1 MTEKPCLCIISV
13 LGTGCKL
20 VDDIGEAIPL
30 GTPVW
35 VWGKFY
41 EFVIRNI
48 LSGAWK
54 DDKNSYGAVNYWL
67 GMENGIIDIK
77 LSDKLPQGM
86 YALSDVLKKG
96 LCNGTLDPFARRIIA
111 QDGSIKNDGSRKL
124 SPEEL
129 LRMDWLCENII
140 GQIPP
145 FEEILPY
152 SQTMVREL
160 GVYRD
165 KIPTEK
171 EGKRNEDFDRIR

>member
-1 MTEKPCLCIISV
+1 MYLNFCNY
-13 LGTGCKL
+13 GTYL
-20 VDDIGEAIPL
+20 LDDRGGLIPL
-30 GTPVW
+30 ASALW
-35 VWGKFY
+35 EWGKFY

-111 QDGSIKNDGSRKL
+111 QDGSIKNDGSQTL
-124 SPEEL
+124 SAQEVL
-129 LRMDWLCENII
+129 HMDWLCDNVI
-140 GQIPP
+140 GSIPT
-145 FEEILPY
+145 FDQILPM
-152 SQTMVREL
+152 SQAMVREL
-160 GVYRD
+160 GIYRD
-165 KIPTEK
+165 KIIVQK
-171 EGKRNEDFDRIR
+171 EVSAREDFDHLR